1 MIYFNH
7 FLISVFS
14 GLFCW
19 SYFGCFVLQHVQEKN
34 TFYKNRKISGKSAI
48 SIVKL
53 TILHLVVLKRTWMA
67 KKRSILLCCNTYLQ
81 VCSLTQGPEWRTLT
95 CNWLFPHEHM
105 LLFIKWFCEPKRFPL
120 SNTSFFAIWISNFL
134 SSSFGLP
141 TSVCFSISK
150 HCLPWHESNQVKTH
164 CLRPGHCCFTD
175 LISSQRYGI
184 TPFGSM
190 KKEKKKKKKAPCTEV
205 RNWLWLIMH
214 KHQMPWHFL
223 SLPNNHLPLLSV
235 YLQLMIEFQSPPKI
249 PFLLCVCIPNTHS
262 CYQYTRQHAQQ
273 SLSPAFRW
281 GPMET
286 VLIISLLLQSTAVC
300 FGIRGFLW
308 RLHMHT
314 HWLQARERARATK
327 KEREGEFFCSITPP
341 SAHPSLPL
349 SSLSTQPTHPPLR
362 TNSLPMPDTLA
373 SPGSIT
379 SPWCN
384 V

>member
-1 MIYFNH
+1 M
-7 FLISVFS
+7 
-14 GLFCW
+14 
-19 SYFGCFVLQHVQEKN
+19 VLRAQNV
-34 TFYKNRKISGKSAI
+34 S
-48 SIVKL
+48 
-53 TILHLVVLKRTWMA
+53 
-67 KKRSILLCCNTYLQ
+67 
-81 VCSLTQGPEWRTLT
+81 
-95 CNWLFPHEHM
+95 
-105 LLFIKWFCEPKRFPL
+105 PL
-120 SNTSFFAIWISNFL
+120 SNTSFFFAIWISNFL
-134 SSSFGLP
+134 SSSLILP
-141 TSVCFSISK
+141 TSVCFRISK
-150 HCLPWHESNQVKTH
+150 HCLPWHESNQVKTY
-164 CLRPGHCCFTD
+164 CLHPGHWCFTD

-190 KKEKKKKKKAPCTEV
+190 KKKKKKKKAPCTEV

-314 HWLQARERARATK
+314 HWLQARESESE
-327 KEREGEFFCSITPP
+327 KEREWEREREIEFFCSITPP
-341 SAHPSLPL
+341 PTPSPSLLTQYSAHPPPSALTP
-349 SSLSTQPTHPPLR
+349 SPCPTH
-362 TNSLPMPDTLA
+362 
-373 SPGSIT
+373 
-379 SPWCN
+379 
-384 V
+384 